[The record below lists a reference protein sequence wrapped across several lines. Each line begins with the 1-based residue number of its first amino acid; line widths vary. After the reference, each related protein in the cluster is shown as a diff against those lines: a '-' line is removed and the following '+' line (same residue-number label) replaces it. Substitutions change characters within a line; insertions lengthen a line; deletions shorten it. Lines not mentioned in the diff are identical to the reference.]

1 MRVPAL
7 SKAVVVGT
15 LVSVLAA
22 CSAKS
27 PPPAPPA
34 AEPARPITLEGA
46 KTPETGPPHEDAAPA
61 PSKSP

>member
-7 SKAVVVGT
+7 SKVLVVGT
-15 LVSVLAA
+15 LVSALAA

-27 PPPAPPA
+27 PAPAPSA
-34 AEPARPITLEGA
+34 AEPARAITLEGA

-61 PSKSP
+61 PPKTP